1 MNMDLKLKF
10 LEDELWYEVDDWF
23 RQQLS
28 DYSLTDASLI
38 VAQALA
44 VLSELPIK
52 NGWSQEVAGVI
63 TDDVEDPIFFV
74 IEYLKQEDDIPIL
87 IDINPIEVDEYL
99 DFILENKSIKSYIDE
114 SRVRDL
120 ILKGG
125 AVPTL
130 TDNNQDTTR
139 S

>member
-1 MNMDLKLKF
+1 MNMDLELKF
-10 LEDELWYEVDDWF
+10 LEDELRYEIDDWF
-23 RQQLS
+23 FQQLS

-63 TDDVEDPIFFV
+63 TDDNEDPIFFV

-87 IDINPIEVDEYL
+87 IDINPIDVDEYL

-114 SRVRDL
+114 SRIRDL

-125 AVPTL
+125 TVPTL
-130 TDNNQDTTR
+130 KNNNQDTTR

>member
-1 MNMDLKLKF
+1 MNMDLELKF
-10 LEDELWYEVDDWF
+10 LEDELRYEIDDWF
-23 RQQLS
+23 FQQLS

-63 TDDVEDPIFFV
+63 TDDVQDPIFFV

-125 AVPTL
+125 TVPPL
-130 TDNNQDTTR
+130 KNNNQDITR

>member
-1 MNMDLKLKF
+1 MNMDLELKF
-10 LEDELWYEVDDWF
+10 LEDELRYEIDDWF
-23 RQQLS
+23 FQQLS

-63 TDDVEDPIFFV
+63 TDNDEDPIFFV

-125 AVPTL
+125 TVPTL
-130 TDNNQDTTR
+130 KNNNQDSTR

>member
-1 MNMDLKLKF
+1 MVLALKYT
-10 LEDELWYEVDDWF
+10 EDKLPYEIDDWF
-23 RQQLS
+23 FQQLS
-28 DYSLTDASLI
+28 DYSLSDASLI

-44 VLSELPIK
+44 VLKELPVK

-63 TDDVEDPIFFV
+63 TDKGTEPIFFV
-74 IEYLKQEDDIPIL
+74 IEYLKQEEDRPIL
-87 IDINPIEVDEYL
+87 IDINQIEVDEYL
-99 DFILENKSIKSYIDE
+99 DFIIENKSIKSYIDE

-125 AVPTL
+125 TVQPL
-130 TDNNQDTTR
+130 KRNNKNN

>member
-1 MNMDLKLKF
+1 MIGSFNS
-10 LEDELWYEVDDWF
+10 
-23 RQQLS
+23 LS

-63 TDDVEDPIFFV
+63 TDNDEDPIFFV

-125 AVPTL
+125 TVPTL
-130 TDNNQDTTR
+130 KNNNQDSTR

>member
-1 MNMDLKLKF
+1 MDLELKF
-10 LEDELWYEVDDWF
+10 LEDELRYEIDDWF
-23 RQQLS
+23 FQQLS

-63 TDDVEDPIFFV
+63 TDNDEDPIFFV

-125 AVPTL
+125 TVPTL
-130 TDNNQDTTR
+130 KNNNQDSTR

>member
-1 MNMDLKLKF
+1 MNMDLELKF
-10 LEDELWYEVDDWF
+10 LEDELRYEIDDWF
-23 RQQLS
+23 FQQLS

-63 TDDVEDPIFFV
+63 TDDVQDPIFFV

-125 AVPTL
+125 TVPTPK
-130 TDNNQDTTR
+130 DDNQDTTR

>member
-1 MNMDLKLKF
+1 MDLELKF
-10 LEDELWYEVDDWF
+10 LEDELRYEIDDWF
-23 RQQLS
+23 FQQLS

-63 TDDVEDPIFFV
+63 TDNDEDPIFFV

-120 ILKGG
+120 ILKRGT
-125 AVPTL
+125 VPTL
-130 TDNNQDTTR
+130 KNNNQDSTR

>member
-1 MNMDLKLKF
+1 MNMDLELKF
-10 LEDELWYEVDDWF
+10 LEDELRYEIDDWF
-23 RQQLS
+23 FQQLS

-63 TDDVEDPIFFV
+63 TDDVQDPIFFV

-125 AVPTL
+125 TVPTPKD
-130 TDNNQDTTR
+130 DNQNTTR

>member
-1 MNMDLKLKF
+1 MNMDLELKF
-10 LEDELWYEVDDWF
+10 LEDELRYEIDDWF
-23 RQQLS
+23 FQQLS

-63 TDDVEDPIFFV
+63 TDDDEDPIFFV

-125 AVPTL
+125 TVPTL
-130 TDNNQDTTR
+130 KNNNQDTTR

>member
-1 MNMDLKLKF
+1 MVLALKYT
-10 LEDELWYEVDDWF
+10 EDKLPYEIDAWF
-23 RQQLS
+23 FQQLS
-28 DYSLTDASLI
+28 DYSLSDASLI

-44 VLSELPIK
+44 VLKELPTK

-63 TDDVEDPIFFV
+63 TDKGTEPIFFV
-74 IEYLKQEDDIPIL
+74 IVYLKQEDDRPIL
-87 IDINPIEVDEYL
+87 IDINEIEVDEYL
-99 DFILENKSIKSYIDE
+99 DFIIENKSIKSYIDE

-125 AVPTL
+125 TVQPL
-130 TDNNQDTTR
+130 KRNNKNN

>member
-1 MNMDLKLKF
+1 MNMDLELKF
-10 LEDELWYEVDDWF
+10 LEDELRYEIDDWF
-23 RQQLS
+23 FQQLS

-63 TDDVEDPIFFV
+63 TDDDEDPIFFV

-125 AVPTL
+125 TVPTL
-130 TDNNQDTTR
+130 TNNNQDTTR

>member
-1 MNMDLKLKF
+1 MNMDLELKF
-10 LEDELWYEVDDWF
+10 LEDELRYEIDDWF
-23 RQQLS
+23 FQQLS
-28 DYSLTDASLI
+28 DYSLSDASLI

-63 TDDVEDPIFFV
+63 TDDNEDPIFFV

-125 AVPTL
+125 TVPTL
-130 TDNNQDTTR
+130 KNNNQDTTR

>member
-1 MNMDLKLKF
+1 MNMDLELKF
-10 LEDELWYEVDDWF
+10 LEDELRYEIDDWF
-23 RQQLS
+23 FQQLS

-63 TDDVEDPIFFV
+63 TDDDEDPIFFV

-87 IDINPIEVDEYL
+87 IDINPIDVDEYL

-125 AVPTL
+125 TVPTL
-130 TDNNQDTTR
+130 KNNNQDTTR